1 MRRIDFYSAVIALRV
16 AHQRKGKNI
25 MFTFYNN
32 PKSYEHPEKY
42 YSLAELIECQEAEK
56 AEKKKDEL
64 NRQIADFEYSL
75 LGEEEFNP
83 FAALLL
89 QGYLQTKDPADYQEL
104 CKECPNLDTI
114 VLNLL
119 TIG

>member
-1 MRRIDFYSAVIALRV
+1 
-16 AHQRKGKNI
+16 
-25 MFTFYNN
+25 MFTFYDN
-32 PKSYEHPEKY
+32 PKSYEVKEKY
-42 YSLAELIECQEAEK
+42 LTLAELIERQEAEK
-56 AEKKKDEL
+56 AEKKKAEL

-89 QGYLQTKDPADYQEL
+89 QGYLQTKDPSVFEEL
-104 CKECPNLDTI
+104 CKECPNLDTNK
-114 VLNLL
+114 LNLL